1 LRPRERDVFVDS
13 RVRLYQRLLIQIGR
27 DDMSDEEVRKEEYR
41 VRGEDVISKVKEV
54 VHEGNVRRVIIKNEE
69 GRTLVEV
76 PLTIGVVGALL
87 VPSLAALGAIAA
99 LVTNCTIVVEKV
111 EE

>member
-1 LRPRERDVFVDS
+1 
-13 RVRLYQRLLIQIGR
+13 
-27 DDMSDEEVRKEEYR
+27 MSEEKVRKEEYR
-41 VRGEDVISKVKEV
+41 VRGEDILSKVKEL

-69 GRTLVEV
+69 GRTLIEI

-99 LVTNCTIVVEKV
+99 LVTNCTIIVEKV

>member
-1 LRPRERDVFVDS
+1 
-13 RVRLYQRLLIQIGR
+13 
-27 DDMSDEEVRKEEYR
+27 MSDEEVRKEEYR